1 MRYNTP
7 TESVLLYQDEKGP
20 IVAKTYGGTSWS
32 PVQSKIEKAQKINGF
47 LNIFGVYDLTND
59 QMYTHSYRKK
69 TGKQFLDFIK
79 QIDQKYNSDIKQIFL
94 VLDNIS
100 IHRSK
105 KVLETIQKYYPR
117 IYLVFLPTRAPE
129 LNLTEVRWMWMQRQ
143 AVNNSTFENECDIG
157 KAVTDWTRN
166 YNKKHGRAIINILQE
181 ETIGVFT

>member
-32 PVQSKIEKAQKINGF
+32 PLQSKIEKAQKINGI
-47 LNIFGVYDLTND
+47 LNIFGVYYYTND

-79 QIDQKYNSDIKQIFL
+79 QIDQKYNSDVKQIFL
-94 VLDNIS
+94 VLNNIS

-105 KVLETIQKYYPR
+105 KVRETIQKYYSRINLVIFTDQGPR
-117 IYLVFLPTRAPE
+117 TKPDRSKMDVDAKTSSKQFYI
-129 LNLTEVRWMWMQRQ
+129 
-143 AVNNSTFENECDIG
+143 
-157 KAVTDWTRN
+157 
-166 YNKKHGRAIINILQE
+166 
-181 ETIGVFT
+181 

>member
-32 PVQSKIEKAQKINGF
+32 PVQSKIEKAQKINGY

-59 QMYTHSYRKK
+59 QIYTHSYRKK

-100 IHRSK
+100 IHRS
-105 KVLETIQKYYPR
+105 
-117 IYLVFLPTRAPE
+117 
-129 LNLTEVRWMWMQRQ
+129 
-143 AVNNSTFENECDIG
+143 
-157 KAVTDWTRN
+157 
-166 YNKKHGRAIINILQE
+166 
-181 ETIGVFT
+181 

>member
-32 PVQSKIEKAQKINGF
+32 PVQSKIEKAQKINGY

-79 QIDQKYNSDIKQIFL
+79 QIDQKYNSDVKQIFL

-105 KVLETIQKYYPR
+105 KYEKQYKNIIQEY
-117 IYLVFLPTRAPE
+117 I
-129 LNLTEVRWMWMQRQ
+129 
-143 AVNNSTFENECDIG
+143 
-157 KAVTDWTRN
+157 
-166 YNKKHGRAIINILQE
+166 
-181 ETIGVFT
+181 